1 MEPTNRAALTYY
13 RSFQKAAEKIAGID
27 PQSKSAAYKSQL
39 AQLEINLKNIKKI
52 EPGFDSSELE
62 RIYSNFAGI
71 INNQEG
77 QQSLGKDQAKLEAD
91 IASLLNVL
99 DETKLN
105 ADNIDDTVK
114 RSTEYHEKEL
124 AIFRNKYPQADV
136 SGYEAN
142 LTDFR
147 KKFRAKLEAYAG
159 NNQAVTDL
167 RESLNNAF
175 MPGLQLGFYE
185 ILTEEEAEKCRHNV
199 NQGIMTDL
207 ITIIPN
213 ELREKRMQPF
223 LDAYRERVET
233 YVGRADKTALQAA
246 YIPEAA
252 TMSYMKSHGRM
263 SFEQTQVSQFV
274 KECIKKV
281 EGFAQDL
288 IDFRKG
294 FESKFLEYKPLDFGN
309 HLLKQYFILG
319 LNQLFPGEPAFA
331 TAAEKYRLFTEQTG
345 GLAGFR
351 DQVAKNR
358 KGFAKTVRMPA
369 AVTQNEEVEAL
380 VRTAFNN
387 MGWNEEILKV
397 HLLSHDWKLERNQ
410 AFIIIRTYEAAIVS
424 RQQSGDCML
433 YTFTIAQ
440 DEINGQFTVP
450 RRLAHTAVLIAEE
463 NV

>member
-13 RSFQKAAEKIAGID
+13 RSFQKAVEKIAGID
-27 PQSKSAAYKSQL
+27 PQGKSAAYKSQL

-52 EPGFDSSELE
+52 EPGYDSSELE

-71 INNQEG
+71 INNQES
-77 QQSLGKDQAKLEAD
+77 QLSLGKDQAKLEAD
-91 IASLLNVL
+91 IASLYKVL

-114 RSTEYHEKEL
+114 RATEYQEKEL
-124 AIFRNKYPQADV
+124 AIFRKKYPQAEV
-136 SGYEAN
+136 SGYEAT
-142 LTDFR
+142 LTEFR
-147 KKFRAKLEAYAG
+147 NKLRVKLEAYAG
-159 NNQAVTDL
+159 TIQSVTDL
-167 RESLNNAF
+167 RESLTNAF
-175 MPGLQLGFYE
+175 LPGLQLDFYE
-185 ILTEEEAEKCRHNV
+185 ILTEEEAEKCRHIV

-213 ELREKRMQPF
+213 DLREKRMQPF

-233 YVGRADKTALQAA
+233 YVSHADKRALQAA
-246 YIPEAA
+246 YIPEAE
-252 TMSYMKSHGRM
+252 TTVYMKSHGRL
-263 SFEQTQVSQFV
+263 SFEQTQVSHFV
-274 KECIKKV
+274 KDCIKKV
-281 EGFAQDL
+281 EGFVQDL
-288 IDFRKG
+288 IHYRKG

-309 HLLKQYFILG
+309 HLLKQYFIQG
-319 LNQLFPGEPAFA
+319 LNQLFPVEPAFA
-331 TAAEKYRLFTEQTG
+331 TAAENYRLFTEQTG
-345 GLAGFR
+345 GIAGFR

-410 AFIIIRTYEAAIVS
+410 AFILIRTYDAAIVS
-424 RQQSGDCML
+424 RQQNGDYML

-440 DEINGQFTVP
+440 DEINGQFTIP
-450 RRLAHTAVLIAEE
+450 RRLAHTSVMIAEE